1 MGLLL
6 ILPILVSGYLVC
18 MNHPYYFCR
27 LHRYD
32 GQLLYL
38 LVAKLGLYCVL
49 FALIA
54 CSTATALDRFL
65 EWCDLQGR
73 IGLILVDLGYS
84 SAASAAHHAFVL
96 EVAVL
101 TIFTPALWTLAAR
114 FLGFLRGRYTGFGSA
129 SAYHRT
135 RLLLDTPLG
144 ELLFDSVSK
153 TRQILML
160 TMNDRKVYVGLVDS
174 LGEASEKESP
184 QSTFSFVP
192 MLSGYR
198 DKDTLELKLITTY
211 PDRDTIRIVLR
222 AENVLTATPWKPEHW
237 KDFSAVRAAHVR
249 TVNRKCL
256 RQRLLSAGRTI
267 SG

>member
-18 MNHPYYFCR
+18 MNHPYHFCR

-38 LVAKLGLYCVL
+38 LVAKLGLYCL
-49 FALIA
+49 FFALCA
-54 CSTATALDRFL
+54 CSIAMHIPTLRGLFDYQTFL
-65 EWCDLQGR
+65 ERQLIELQYADSLHVTLYAFALQVALVSVLVPIAWVL
-73 IGLILVDLGYS
+73 IGKFFGSLK
-84 SAASAAHHAFVL
+84 
-96 EVAVL
+96 
-101 TIFTPALWTLAAR
+101 
-114 FLGFLRGRYTGFGSA
+114 GRYTGFGSS

-160 TMNDRKVYVGLVDS
+160 TMSDRKVYIGLVDS

-192 MLSGYR
+192 TFSGYR
-198 DKDTLELKLITTY
+198 DKDTMELKLTTTY
-211 PDRDTIRIVLR
+211 PQRDAIRIVLR
-222 AENVLTATPWKPEHW
+222 EENVLTATPWNAEHW
-237 KDFSAVRAAHVR
+237 EAFAAVRVIESSNE
-249 TVNRKCL
+249 TRKSL
-256 RQRLLSAGRTI
+256 RCRIHGAK
-267 SG
+267 